1 MTEIF
6 LDTTDIEE
14 IKKFISWGIGTGVT
28 TNQSI
33 FLKKSKGKNFKE
45 EAKKILELVRP
56 YPVSLEGPNDLE
68 ELLDKAEVYNTWGNN
83 VVIKVP
89 MMGNGDGLKAVS
101 LFKGMNIRTNVT
113 ACMSVNQAFLAAN
126 AGATYV
132 SLFFNRIKDIVGEDN
147 AVKVLKRTMKML
159 ENYDTKLIVGSIRHP
174 DDIPVILDSNPH
186 IITIPSGI
194 LDKMPWH
201 DRTESTLKEFE
212 KCWEEFCK
220 AEKC

>member
-6 LDTTDIEE
+6 LDTASIEE
-14 IKKFISWGIGTGVT
+14 IKKFTSWGIGTGVT

-33 FLKKSKGKNFKE
+33 FLKKAKGKNFKE
-45 EAKKILELVRP
+45 EALKILEFVQP
-56 YPVSLEGPNDLE
+56 YPVSLEGPNKLE
-68 ELLDKAEVYNTWGNN
+68 ELLDKAECYNMWGLN

-89 MMGNGDGLKAVS
+89 MLGNGDGLKAVK
-101 LFKGMNIRTNVT
+101 LLNAMDIKTNVT
-113 ACMSVNQAFLAAN
+113 ACMNVNQAFLAAN

-147 AVKVLKRTMKML
+147 AVKVLKGTMKML

-174 DDIPVILDSNPH
+174 DDIPVILESNPH
-186 IITIPSGI
+186 IITIPSNI
-194 LDKMPWH
+194 LEKMPWH
-201 DRTESTLKEFE
+201 DRTESTLKEFD